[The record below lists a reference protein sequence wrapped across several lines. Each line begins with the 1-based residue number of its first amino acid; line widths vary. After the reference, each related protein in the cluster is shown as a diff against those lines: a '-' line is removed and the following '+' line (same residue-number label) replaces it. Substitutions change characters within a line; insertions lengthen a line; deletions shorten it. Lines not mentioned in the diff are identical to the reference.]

1 MENNE
6 VFLRLSEV
14 LENMT
19 KVNSKTNDVLEQFI
33 KNNNNIVESLENFE
47 KFANSSHSKLNEM
60 ICIMDALAMV
70 IFESGVVK
78 QERFQEVLTELIRKN
93 FENSTKKNIKEE
105 KNTCGCEDCSSA
117 PVVEEVKDEAA
128 GKEKSN

>member
-1 MENNE
+1 MKTNE
-6 VFLRLSEV
+6 VILRLSEV
-14 LENMT
+14 LENMVKT
-19 KVNSKTNDVLEQFI
+19 NSKTNDVLEQFI

-47 KFANSSHSKLNEM
+47 RFANSSHSKMNEM

-93 FENSTKKNIKEE
+93 FENSTKKEVKEE
-105 KNTCGCEDCSSA
+105 KKPCGCEECSGA
-117 PVVEEVKDEAA
+117 PVVEEVKNEAT